1 MEVPTKCCSNPNC
14 PAVNPQS
21 AFEFLLHKYSSDGL
35 QSRCKTC
42 RKLYYEVHKKE
53 ILQRQKL
60 YKETHIEEHRQYRE
74 EHKEKIRQ
82 YNKLYQ
88 EEHKEE
94 TRKKYFDKRDTQ
106 NFIDIMVAINIVNE
120 KLANKRSEAC

>member
-1 MEVPTKCCSNPNC
+1 
-14 PAVNPQS
+14 
-21 AFEFLLHKYSSDGL
+21 
-35 QSRCKTC
+35 
-42 RKLYYEVHKKE
+42 VHKKE